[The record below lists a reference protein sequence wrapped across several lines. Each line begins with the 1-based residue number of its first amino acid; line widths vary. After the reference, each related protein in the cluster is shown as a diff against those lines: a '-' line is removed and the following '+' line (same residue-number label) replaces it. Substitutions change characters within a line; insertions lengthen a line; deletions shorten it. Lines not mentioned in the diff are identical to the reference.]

1 MDARSITTG
10 HAHVRK
16 PPASVCMVGHGRTFG
31 LPAVHDSIANLLTVL
46 KKHFVLHLAVV
57 LLLTDSDSQPT
68 FGQQIYGSTT
78 CDGLQEGIK
87 RLAPSILHLVNES
100 SCAAFAS
107 MIGNRN
113 AARASTRCQPNTLRM
128 AWLQYCFESS
138 PRASL
143 YVRLRPDAFFAEP
156 MSQLQSWRDL
166 ARTSEEAVASWVNT
180 DCAGSD
186 QVYAFNAPAYNGWWQ
201 RANREWWTSTM
212 SHSRNTNFGG
222 YPGSPEVSGAE
233 LNRVWTLMTVCPCLC
248 AQFLLYGKGTRPG
261 ASRRCI
267 KMHPSR
273 AALLVRRKCSVAGQ
287 DDPTL
292 YEFSMPTGMHRWHL
306 GAWLVSDRIPA
317 KIGAVVTLGAR
328 MA

>member
-248 AQFLLYGKGTRPG
+248 AQFLLYGKARHSTGGVTQVHQDASLQGCIARSPKMLSCWSRRPDALRVLDAYRNASM
-261 ASRRCI
+261 ASRRVACFGPNPC
-267 KMHPSR
+267 KDW
-273 AALLVRRKCSVAGQ
+273 RRCYTWG
-287 DDPTL
+287 
-292 YEFSMPTGMHRWHL
+292 
-306 GAWLVSDRIPA
+306 
-317 KIGAVVTLGAR
+317 
-328 MA
+328 